1 MIYKIQKNNLKANS
15 QKGNTLIEAMVSL
28 TILSFGLL
36 GIAGLLLASA
46 GQQKNS
52 QSYGVAT
59 LLVNDITERM
69 RANKADLARSTD
81 NYIIPAVSTYQEA
94 LANTIKV
101 SKEAHAP
108 TTSGS
113 GSGSGSSNDDD
124 HHNDGNNNNQGS
136 SSSNSTTTPT
146 PSASTNC
153 NKLGEKCTE
162 PGSLAKSD
170 VESWLIR
177 LNTELPGGAGIINQL
192 DKDDITSR
200 QVVIMWDDKATSNA
214 EKNATST
221 DTVNCPTNVITSTTP
236 NTVRCITVAF
246 RP

>member
-1 MIYKIQKNNLKANS
+1 MIYKLKKNNLKTNR

-69 RANKADLARSTD
+69 RANKADLALSTD
-81 NYIIPAVSTYQEA
+81 NYIIPKVTTYQEA

-101 SKEAHAP
+101 GTASQA
-108 TTSGS
+108 TTTGGS
-113 GSGSGSSNDDD
+113 GSNDGHHDDD
-124 HHNDGNNNNQGS
+124 NNNNNQGS
-136 SSSNSTTTPT
+136 SSSNSTSTQA
-146 PSASTNC
+146 ASTNC
-153 NKLGEKCTE
+153 NKLGGQCTA

-200 QVVIMWDDKATSNA
+200 QVVIMWDDKATSQA
-214 EKNATST
+214 EKNTTSA
-221 DTVNCPTNVITSTTP
+221 DTVNCPAQVITSTTP